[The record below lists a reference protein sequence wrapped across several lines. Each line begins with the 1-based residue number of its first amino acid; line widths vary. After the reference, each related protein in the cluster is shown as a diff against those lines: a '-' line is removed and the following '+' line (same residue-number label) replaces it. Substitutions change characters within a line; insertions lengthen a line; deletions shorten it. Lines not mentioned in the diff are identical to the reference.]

1 MSEFRDFHFSP
12 LFVAFSGTKFTAS
25 CIFPPSSTVWFTS
38 PETVISFTATSVTV
52 TFTSALTPDPSDA
65 DAVILASPAFTAVS
79 LPLSTCTTSPALDD
93 HVTFLFVASSGLTT
107 AFRVASSP
115 VFKERLSTF
124 LESCWISILVT
135 SLFTTVTVK
144 VSRWDFC
151 PTIGIPVFQLC
162 VIVAVPAFTPV
173 TVALVSL
180 FFFTVK

>member
-38 PETVISFTATSVTV
+38 PDTSVTV

-180 FFFTVK
+180 FFFTVT